1 MLKSECQH
9 YDTFT
14 DNTYGPS
21 ILIHDNGTTNMVMT
35 HFHLHDEPKKFV
47 NSMLKLPTIILFLT
61 LFKDLFL
68 RGYSDQKLY
77 FIPIG
82 CCISKLKQ

>member
-14 DNTYGPS
+14 GITYGPS

-35 HFHLHDEPKKFV
+35 HFHLHHEPKKFV
-47 NSMLKLPTIILFLT
+47 NSMLKLPTRESGKPMVHHIVQIQRF
-61 LFKDLFL
+61 
-68 RGYSDQKLY
+68 RIRRKLQEK
-77 FIPIG
+77 
-82 CCISKLKQ
+82 SEATMK